1 MRNKLDKKI
10 FFSIFILTIGILSI
24 ITVHAKNNSTQIYID
39 SPYTNQLVDGKLH
52 YQGWVMSEYSEAS
65 VKVYIDG
72 EEGEKILEYYCDDII
87 YVLRIVY
94 PVNGY
99 KKRMQTKAFI
109 KKVMS
114 DGTEFEL
121 NPNGN
126 IGSYKDALY
135 SEFKLD
141 ANFVSLSKLSIKLSN
156 FCSLISY
163 IDNGL
168 QTI

>member
-1 MRNKLDKKI
+1 MRLKSATFKNLKPIYRSSGKKE
-10 FFSIFILTIGILSI
+10 
-24 ITVHAKNNSTQIYID
+24 IYID
-39 SPYTNQLVDGKLH
+39 FSKCLHKITLIIGPNGSGKSTIINAL
-52 YQGWVMSEYSEAS
+52 QPLPDVSTL
-65 VKVYIDG
+65 YIDG

-99 KKRMQTKAFI
+99 KKRTQTKAFI
-109 KKVMS
+109 KKIMS

-141 ANFVSLSKLSIKLSN
+141 ANFVSLSKLSMEYRGIV
-156 FCSLISY
+156 
-163 IDNGL
+163 
-168 QTI
+168 